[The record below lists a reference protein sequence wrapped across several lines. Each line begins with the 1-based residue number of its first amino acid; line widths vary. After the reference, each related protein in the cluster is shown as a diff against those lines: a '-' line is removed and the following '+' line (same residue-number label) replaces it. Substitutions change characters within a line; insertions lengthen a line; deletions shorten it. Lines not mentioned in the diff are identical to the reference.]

1 MSSTD
6 NTSHSSD
13 NATPLVS
20 VIVRSI
26 GRETLQQA
34 LDSIASQTYP
44 NIEVVVVNAKGSEHP
59 DLGERCGRFSMR
71 MNATGEPLSRS
82 RAANVGLEHA
92 KGKYL
97 VFLDDDDFFLSNHI
111 SVLVTSL
118 EKDKTCRVAYAGIES
133 ANEQGALTGRMFND
147 PFSTL
152 RLFVGNFIPIH
163 AVLFDRSLY
172 ESGCRFDEQFKV
184 YEDWDFWLQ
193 LSRQS
198 RFLHVDQ
205 ISAGY
210 RISGTSG
217 VGLQADTA
225 QTKASRAQVFDK
237 WKQIWSGREIDDL
250 LADKDSMIVAAREE
264 VASQEQRFSELTAN
278 MQNSISKLNTKC
290 DDLGRQLRDRE
301 SQLEERVKELDRIY
315 RSWSWVV
322 TRPLRWGM
330 RNVRRVKILM
340 QLFRRLIAENG
351 GGIVGIYAVI
361 VRVLKIFWHDGFVGV
376 IALIK
381 FRVHRERTH
390 TPILTHTYD
399 SQSQILHRSPHINH
413 EVKPHSASV
422 DIVVCVHNALDDVR
436 RCLDSVVRHTLPPYT
451 LLLMDDGS
459 AEETR
464 KFLELFSTSQGATLI
479 RNEQA
484 LGYTRAANRAMQ
496 ASRADY
502 VVLLNSDTIV
512 TPMWLD
518 RLIMCAESDPTIGL
532 VGPLSNTAS
541 WQSIPSV
548 EENGDWATN
557 VLPDDISI
565 ELMGNLVAAFSGRLY
580 PTIPFLNGFCL
591 VIRREVILQIGY
603 FDELSFPEGYGEEN
617 DYCLRARKTNW
628 KLAVADDCYV
638 HHAQSRSYSHD
649 RRRKLCELAD
659 KALVNKHGRKIID
672 DGVFLCRHD
681 RVLEGIRARAKHIIP
696 RTRFRSV
703 ARDRWEGHRVLF
715 VLPIVDACGGANV
728 VLSEARALIAMGTD
742 VRVLNFTR
750 HRDSFLR
757 SYPDLDVPTIFVPD
771 EQAIINA
778 AVGFDTVIATAN
790 FSVKWLVPLKQ
801 RFPNIVLGYYVQDF
815 EPDFYEPGSDGY
827 RDALASYTLIP
838 EMVCFTKTEWN
849 RNKVEN
855 PVDTHQWRWWQL
867 WLRYRNWR
875 QAESRIGTACA
886 LVGPSVSIDLFRP
899 RPQNGSSWPQR
910 PLRIAA
916 MVRPSTPRRGPKT
929 TMEVLAAIKSRYGD
943 RVEIILFGVDSADPE
958 FLKLQIG
965 FKWENRGL
973 VGRHELA
980 DLLNEVDIFVDFSIF
995 QAMGLTAME
1004 AMSCG
1009 VAVIVPMHGGAS
1021 SFATN
1026 EVNALV
1032 VDTEDAQQCQAALER
1047 LIQDTDLRI
1056 RLQRQALRDIVG
1068 LHPEQS
1074 AFRIINTLWSNQES
1088 LQGVERVSAALTI

>member
-1 MSSTD
+1 MSTTD
-6 NTSHSSD
+6 NTSHSND

-20 VIVRSI
+20 VIIRSI

-34 LDSIASQTYP
+34 LDSVAAQTYP
-44 NIEVVVVNAKGSEHP
+44 NIEVVVVNAKGPEHP
-59 DLGERCGRFSMR
+59 ELSHWCGRFSIR
-71 MNATGEPLSRS
+71 VNATGEPLSRS

-97 VFLDDDDFFLSNHI
+97 IFLDDDDFFLSNHI

-133 ANEQGALTGRMFND
+133 ANKQGAPTGRMFND

-198 RFLHVDQ
+198 CFLHVDQ

-237 WKQIWSGREIDDL
+237 WKQIWSGKEIDDL

-264 VASQEQRFSELTAN
+264 VASQVQRLSEQTSR
-278 MQNSISKLNTKC
+278 MQKSINKLNTKI

-315 RSWSWVV
+315 RSWSWAV
-322 TRPLRWGM
+322 THPLRWGM
-330 RNVRRVKILM
+330 RKVRQVKILT
-340 QLFRRLIAENG
+340 QLTRRFIYENG
-351 GGIVGIYAVI
+351 GGVAGVFAVSSQ
-361 VRVLKIFWHDGFVGV
+361 VLRIIWRDGLDGV
-376 IALIK
+376 VARIK
-381 FRVHRERTH
+381 FRAHRDRVHHQVYTNN
-390 TPILTHTYD
+390 
-399 SQSQILHRSPHINH
+399 SQSTLRHHSLHINH
-413 EVKPHSASV
+413 DVRPHSASV
-422 DIVVCVHNALDDVR
+422 DIIVCVHNALDDVR
-436 RCLDSVVRHTLPPYT
+436 RCLDSVVRHTLSPYT

-459 AEETR
+459 TEETR
-464 KFLELFSTSQGATLI
+464 KFLELFSTSQGAILI
-479 RNEQA
+479 HNEQA

-512 TPMWLD
+512 TQMWLD

-541 WQSIPSV
+541 WQSIPRI

-557 VLPDDISI
+557 DLPDDISI

-617 DYCLRARKTNW
+617 DYCLRARKANW
-628 KLAVADDCYV
+628 KLSVADDCYV
-638 HHAQSRSYSHD
+638 YHAQSRSYSHD

-672 DGVFLCRHD
+672 DGVSLCRHD
-681 RVLEGIRARAKHIIP
+681 RVLEGIRARAEHIIP
-696 RTRFRSV
+696 RTRLRAV
-703 ARDRWEGHRVLF
+703 ARDRWEGRRVLF
-715 VLPIVDACGGANV
+715 VLPIVDACGGANI
-728 VLSEARALIAMGTD
+728 VLSEARALIAMGVD
-742 VRVLNFTR
+742 VRVVNLTY

-771 EQAIINA
+771 KQAIIDA

-790 FSVKWLVPLKQ
+790 VSVKWLVPLNQ
-801 RFPNIVLGYYVQDF
+801 HSPETNIGYYVQDF
-815 EPDFYEPGSDGY
+815 EPYFYEPESDSY
-827 RDALASYTLIP
+827 REAFASYTLIP
-838 EMVCFTKTEWN
+838 NMVCFTKTEWN
-849 RNKVEN
+849 RDKVESQ
-855 PVDTHQWRWWQL
+855 V
-867 WLRYRNWR
+867 
-875 QAESRIGTACA
+875 GTACRM
-886 LVGPSVSIDLFRP
+886 VGPSVNIDLFQPRP
-899 RPQNGSSWPQR
+899 RKESSWPER

-916 MVRPSTPRRGPKT
+916 MVRPSTPRRGAKT
-929 TMEVLAAIKSRYGD
+929 TMEVLAAVKSRYGD
-943 RVEIILFGVDSADPE
+943 KVEIVLFGVDSADPK
-958 FLKLQIG
+958 FQKLRHD
-965 FKWENRGL
+965 FDWENRGL
-973 VGRHELA
+973 IGRHELA
-980 DLLNEVDIFVDFSIF
+980 DLLNEVDIFVDFSIL

-1009 VAVIVPMHGGAS
+1009 VAVIVPIHGGAS

-1032 VDTEDAQQCQAALER
+1032 VDTEDTRQCQAALDR
-1047 LIQDTDLRI
+1047 LIQDTDLRV
-1056 RLQRQALRDIVG
+1056 RLQRQALRDIVR

-1088 LQGVERVSAALTI
+1088 LREGERVSTALTV